1 MAFTQSTFRLMAPAF
16 AEGQNTKW
24 IKYDSTTDAHTVV
37 GASAY
42 FPATATPAL
51 AVNDIIS
58 VTASDGPQLLYVT
71 SLAPIVTADL
81 VDATVNLPANSV
93 TTAMIQA
100 LAVTDAKVATGLNGN
115 KIQAGTIQPGAFAA
129 SAIATADVAA
139 LAITD
144 AKINDVNGG
153 KIASASIVAGKYSA
167 GSIIDADIGGV
178 SGSKI
183 AAASI
188 PTGSYVAGSIATAD
202 VAALA
207 VTRPK
212 LAVGIIPIFTAI
224 TNSTNVLTQSV
235 TATGVVATD
244 VVTTKI
250 HTVGAIPRTIT
261 SVAAGTDVINITW
274 SGLPAVDHKV
284 NIICVRP

>member
-1 MAFTQSTFRLMAPAF
+1 MAFTQQTFRPFAPCF
-16 AEGQNTKW
+16 GESGNTKW
-24 IKYDSTTDAHTVV
+24 IEYTSATDLHATIS
-37 GASAY
+37 GSGY
-42 FPATATPAL
+42 FPANAVPAL
-51 AVNDIIS
+51 SVNDVIT
-58 VTASDGPQLLYVT
+58 VTGTDGPKLLYVL

-93 TTAMIQA
+93 ATAMIQD
-100 LAVTDAKVATGLNGN
+100 LAVTDAKISTGLNGN

-129 SAIATADVAA
+129 SAVATADVAA

-144 AKINDVNGG
+144 AKVNDVSGS
-153 KIASASIVAGKYSA
+153 KIANASIVAGKYSA

-188 PTGSYVAGSIATAD
+188 PAGSFVASSVATAD

-212 LAVGIIPIFTAI
+212 LAVGIIPMFTAI
-224 TNSTNVLTQSV
+224 TDSTNVLTQSV

-261 SVAAGTDVINITW
+261 KVAAGTDVINITW